1 MTGNRE
7 YKSDVFSMLL
17 EDKEN
22 ALLLYNALNDSNYT
36 NPDDVEICTL
46 EKGISLTVRND
57 ASFVID
63 SSLNIYEHQSTVCPN
78 MPLRSLIY
86 VANHLEKRIKQQR
99 LNLFGHTLVKIPTP
113 KFIVFYNG
121 KENQPEKYEY
131 KLSDCFEKETDNPQL
146 ELKCIVYNINKGNN
160 AELLNRCVFL
170 KDYMIFI
177 DYVRYYYDEKNLS
190 LGDSIEY
197 AINRCIDEDV
207 LKDFLI
213 NHREEV
219 AKVTNLDFTFE
230 RQIELE
236 REEAEN
242 KGLLRGREE
251 GISLGRKEGM
261 SLGRKAG
268 LLEGKET
275 EIFKSVQDGDYGVA
289 RGAEKLGV
297 TELEFIEK
305 MENAGYKIP
314 EFV

>member
-1 MTGNRE
+1 
-7 YKSDVFSMLL
+7 ML
-17 EDKEN
+17 
-22 ALLLYNALNDSNYT
+22 
-36 NPDDVEICTL
+36 
-46 EKGISLTVRND
+46 
-57 ASFVID
+57 
-63 SSLNIYEHQSTVCPN
+63 
-78 MPLRSLIY
+78 
-86 VANHLEKRIKQQR
+86 
-99 LNLFGHTLVKIPTP
+99 
-113 KFIVFYNG
+113 
-121 KENQPEKYEY
+121 
-131 KLSDCFEKETDNPQL
+131 
-146 ELKCIVYNINKGNN
+146 
-160 AELLNRCVFL
+160 
-170 KDYMIFI
+170 FI

-213 NHREEV
+213 NRREEV

-251 GISLGRKEGM
+251 GMSLGRKE
-261 SLGRKAG
+261 G

-275 EIFKSVQDGDYGVA
+275 EIFESVQDGDYGVA

>member
-46 EKGISLTVRND
+46 EKGISLTIRND

-86 VANHLEKRIKQQR
+86 VANHLEKRIKLQR
-99 LNLFGHTLVKIPTP
+99 LNLFGHTLVNIPTP

-121 KENQPEKYEY
+121 KENQPERYEY

-160 AELLNRCVFL
+160 AELFNRCGFL

-177 DYVRYYYDEKNLS
+177 DYVRYYYDEMNML
-190 LGDSIEY
+190 LADAIEH

-207 LKDFLI
+207 LREFLI
-213 NHREEV
+213 NRREEV

-230 RQIELE
+230 KQIELV
-236 REEAEN
+236 REEA
-242 KGLLRGREE
+242 
-251 GISLGRKEGM
+251 
-261 SLGRKAG
+261 KAA
-268 LLEGKET
+268 
-275 EIFKSVQDGDYGVA
+275 EIFKSVQEGDYGIT

-297 TELEFIEK
+297 TEAEFVEK
-305 MENAGYKIP
+305 MNAAGYKIHT
-314 EFV
+314 FV

>member
-22 ALLLYNALNDSNYT
+22 ALLLYNALNDSDYT

-121 KENQPEKYEY
+121 KESQPEKYEY

-160 AELLNRCVFL
+160 AELLNRCGFL

-177 DYVRYYYDEKNLS
+177 DYVRYYYDEKNLN

-213 NHREEV
+213 NRREEV

-236 REEAEN
+236 REEAKKTGVTE
-242 KGLLRGREE
+242 GLLRGRM
-251 GISLGRKEGM
+251 EGM
-261 SLGRKAG
+261 
-268 LLEGKET
+268 EI
-275 EIFKSVQDGDYGVA
+275 EIFKSVQDGDYGVP
-289 RGAEKLGV
+289 RGAEKLGI
-297 TELEFIEK
+297 TEAEFIEK
-305 MENAGYKIP
+305 MESSGYKIP
-314 EFV
+314 TLAQ

>member
-17 EDKEN
+17 EDKKN
-22 ALLLYNALNDSNYT
+22 ALLLYNALNDSDYT

-160 AELLNRCVFL
+160 VELLNRCGFL

-177 DYVRYYYDEKNLS
+177 DYVRHYYGDENMSLS
-190 LGDSIEY
+190 DAIEH

-207 LKDFLI
+207 LKEFLI
-213 NHREEV
+213 NRREEV

-236 REEAEN
+236 REEAMLYGAEQ
-242 KGLLRGREE
+242 
-251 GISLGRKEGM
+251 
-261 SLGRKAG
+261 
-268 LLEGKET
+268 
-275 EIFKSVQDGDYGVA
+275 EIFKSVQDGDYGVP
-289 RGAEKLGV
+289 RGAEKLGI
-297 TELEFIEK
+297 TEAEFIEK
-305 MENAGYKIP
+305 MEKAGYKIP
-314 EFV
+314 ELV

>member
-22 ALLLYNALNDSNYT
+22 ALLLYNALNDSDYT

-121 KENQPEKYEY
+121 KENQPERYEY

-160 AELLNRCVFL
+160 AELLNRCGFL

-207 LKDFLI
+207 LKDFF
-213 NHREEV
+213 N
-219 AKVTNLDFTFE
+219 
-230 RQIELE
+230 
-236 REEAEN
+236 
-242 KGLLRGREE
+242 
-251 GISLGRKEGM
+251 
-261 SLGRKAG
+261 
-268 LLEGKET
+268 
-275 EIFKSVQDGDYGVA
+275 
-289 RGAEKLGV
+289 
-297 TELEFIEK
+297 
-305 MENAGYKIP
+305 
-314 EFV
+314 

>member
-17 EDKEN
+17 EDKKN
-22 ALLLYNALNDSNYT
+22 ALLLYNALNDSDYT

-160 AELLNRCVFL
+160 AELLNRCGFL

-207 LKDFLI
+207 LKEFLI
-213 NHREEV
+213 NRREEV

-251 GISLGRKEGM
+251 GMSLGREEGM
-261 SLGRKAG
+261 ELGRKAG
-268 LLEGKET
+268 LLEGKEA
-275 EIFKSVQDGDYGVA
+275 EIFKSVQDGDYGVP

-297 TELEFIEK
+297 TEAAFVEK